1 MKALKRVKPQV
12 LVSAKTQGG
21 IQGMSKGNYTTEGS
35 FADSNLNEVIPLFTG
50 KVPAEVVKDG
60 CTDCM
65 YCVGRCMEPTIR
77 YGGVVG
83 FDFYDRKLIENEL
96 YIFELEGWKPVI
108 QLKRLF
114 RVLPGR
120 G

>member
-1 MKALKRVKPQV
+1 MRALKATKPQALAV
-12 LVSAKTQGG
+12 TKTQGG
-21 IQGMSKGNYTTEGS
+21 KANRSENYTTEGS

-60 CTDCM
+60 CMDCM